1 MGQIENKLKNSILN
15 PITFN
20 VHGLTILFNGW
31 IIKIDFKKGIP
42 NSGLSI
48 RNKHIKLQII

>member
-31 IIKIDFKKGIP
+31 IIKIDLKKGIP